1 MGFETAPPNGF
12 RATLRSG
19 RGPLVVA
26 DKHAK
31 VDTSATGLAAV
42 LVSRSENRRTNQ
54 RGGDRHRLSDEQALV
69 RRKGKRHVVD
79 LINLSQDGAMV
90 RGKFTANLWDRV
102 DLVLGETGGIAN
114 QVECAVR
121 WIRGDR
127 FGLEFAHETRVDCD
141 SKTLDDLLLQVIRHS
156 FPDIAIKPSP
166 VAVPDAPEHQ
176 RGEIRH
182 PMIWNGVLRHNAEWE
197 TFRLRNISRLGA
209 MIECPVTLA
218 VGAVVKLEL
227 SEIGRLTATVSWSR
241 GNQSGLE
248 FDQPF
253 DVRNLS
259 RSKPEI
265 APQPSS
271 ASDDRS
277 PWAAEWNRL
286 SVSELRDALEG
297 FLKH

>member
-1 MGFETAPPNGF
+1 MGFEAAPPNGF
-12 RATLRSG
+12 RATLRNG

-31 VDTSATGLAAV
+31 VDAGAKGLAAV
-42 LVSRSENRRTNQ
+42 LVPRAENRRTNQ
-54 RGGDRHRLSDEQALV
+54 RGGDRHRLSDEQAVVL
-69 RRKGKRHVVD
+69 RKGKRYVVD
-79 LINLSQDGAMV
+79 LINLSQGGAMV
-90 RGKFTANLWDRV
+90 RGKFTAKLWDRV
-102 DLVLGETGGIAN
+102 DLVLGETAGIAN

-127 FGLEFAHETRVDCD
+127 FGLEFAHETRVECD
-141 SKTLDDLLLQVIRHS
+141 TKTLDDLLLEVIRHS
-156 FPDIAIKPSP
+156 FPDVEIKPPP
-166 VAVPDAPEHQ
+166 VAAPDTPDHQ

-227 SEIGRLTATVSWSR
+227 NEIGRLTATVSWSR

-253 DVRNLS
+253 DVRTLS
-259 RSKPEI
+259 RSKPDI
-265 APQPSS
+265 ASQSGP
-271 ASDDRS
+271 ATVDRS

-286 SVSELRDALEG
+286 SVGELRETLEG
-297 FLKH
+297 YLKH

>member
-1 MGFETAPPNGF
+1 M
-12 RATLRSG
+12 RSG
-19 RGPLVVA
+19 PGPLVVA

-31 VDTSATGLAAV
+31 VNSSAKGLAAV
-42 LVSRSENRRTNQ
+42 VVPRAENRRTNQ
-54 RGGDRHRLSDEQALV
+54 RGGDRHRLSDEQAVV

-79 LINLSQDGAMV
+79 LINLSQGGAMV
-90 RGKFTANLWDRV
+90 RGKFTAKLWDRV
-102 DLVLGETGGIAN
+102 DLILGVTAGKSNE
-114 QVECAVR
+114 VECAVR

-127 FGLEFAHETRVDCD
+127 FGLEFAHETRVECD

-156 FPDIAIKPSP
+156 FPDVEIKPAP
-166 VAVPDAPEHQ
+166 LATPETPDHH

-182 PMIWNGVLRHNAEWE
+182 PMIWNGVLRHNADWE

-227 SEIGRLTATVSWSR
+227 NEIGRIAATVSWSR

-253 DVRNLS
+253 DVRTLS
-259 RSKPEI
+259 RSKPDI
-265 APQPSS
+265 ASQPGS
-271 ASDDRS
+271 AADDRS
-277 PWAAEWNRL
+277 PWAQEWNRL
-286 SVSELRDALEG
+286 SVGELRETLEG
-297 FLKH
+297 YLKH